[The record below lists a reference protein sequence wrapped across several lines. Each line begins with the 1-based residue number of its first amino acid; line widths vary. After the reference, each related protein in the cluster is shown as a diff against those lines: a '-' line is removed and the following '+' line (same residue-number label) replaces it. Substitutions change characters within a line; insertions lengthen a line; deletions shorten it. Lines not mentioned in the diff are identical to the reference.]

1 MILDATLTAAQLT
14 HIASALTQLS
24 DTGLVAA
31 RWDSITFA
39 AQTPDEVTQL
49 SIEVP
54 AEQCHDF
61 SPRNDAA
68 GLQTPSLKAVVTD
81 SETHPTDKL
90 RLTHVSRGI
99 ALTNQSRDF
108 HPTVTIPFSDP
119 PSLVAHTQTD
129 ADFFSVPAQPF
140 WTALI
145 ELRTTQ
151 QLTLRLQTNPP
162 QLVLTGHNP
171 SNSAPTHHISLP
183 DPPSLDSL
191 PEDSLSIHVSTDQL
205 THLISTIPQDID
217 SLSLSYDLQDNVTPL
232 CIQFPLPTVGTAT
245 ALFAPQTTQL

>member
-24 DTGLVAA
+24 DTALVAT
-31 RWDSITFA
+31 RWDNITFA

-49 SIEVP
+49 SIKVP

-68 GLQTPSLKAVVTD
+68 AFHTPSFEAVVTD

-90 RLTHVSRGI
+90 RMTHVSSGI
-99 ALTNQSRDF
+99 ALTNQSRDSR
-108 HPTVTIPFSDP
+108 PTVTIPFSDP
-119 PSLVAHTQTD
+119 PSLVAHTRTD
-129 ADFFSVPAQPF
+129 TDFFPVPAQPF

-151 QLTLRLQTNPP
+151 QLTLHLQTDPP
-162 QLVLTGHNP
+162 QLALTGHDP
-171 SNSAPTHHISLP
+171 PDSATTRHISLS

-191 PEDSLSIHVSTDQL
+191 PKDSPSIHVSTDQL
-205 THLISTIPQDID
+205 RHLISTIPQDID
-217 SLSLSYDLQDNVTPL
+217 SLSLSYGLQDNFTPL

-245 ALFAPQTTQL
+245 ALFAPQTTQV